1 MSINIYEYWMRKA
14 LNQAKKAEEI
24 NEVPVGAIVVLDEK
38 IIAASHNMP
47 IVSNDPT
54 SHAEINAIR
63 DASIKINN
71 YRLSGATLYVTLE
84 PCIMCYGAI
93 INSRI
98 SKLVF
103 GAFDSKNGV
112 SRSIIKLHEENYFN
126 HIPEVEGGVLEEECS
141 LILKNFFKGKRG

>member
-112 SRSIIKLHEENYFN
+112 NRSIIKLHEKNYFN
-126 HIPEVEGGVLEEECS
+126 HTPEVEGGVLEEECS